1 MIIAVMTNR
10 LTQLALSLGFEEDLF
25 QTHTTFLTEQ
35 YLRDAARAL
44 FSLSLILSLFRARVL
59 AKALF
64 LCRLFTH
71 PCSSSIVIIDDRS
84 LKKKVHIQNV
94 QFYASAVKNA
104 AFICSLLRVCLCLCV
119 SRCARRDSIR
129 LFYYNNSSKS
139 QKGHQGN
146 EEFSFP
152 N

>member
-25 QTHTTFLTEQ
+25 QTYTTFLTEQ

-44 FSLSLILSLFRARVL
+44 FSLSHFLSLSLFRARVL

-84 LKKKVHIQNV
+84 LKKKVHI
-94 QFYASAVKNA
+94 
-104 AFICSLLRVCLCLCV
+104 
-119 SRCARRDSIR
+119 
-129 LFYYNNSSKS
+129 
-139 QKGHQGN
+139 
-146 EEFSFP
+146 
-152 N
+152 